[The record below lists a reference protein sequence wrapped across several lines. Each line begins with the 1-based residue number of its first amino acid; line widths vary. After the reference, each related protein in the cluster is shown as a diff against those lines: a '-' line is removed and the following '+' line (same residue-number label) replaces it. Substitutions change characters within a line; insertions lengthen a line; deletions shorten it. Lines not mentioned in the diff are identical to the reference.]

1 MRRYLLFGLTL
12 AVSLLAGSSG
22 AQAVVVDM
30 NAIGQTSVSYNSSD
44 QSGYVG
50 VALVPGSCSDLT
62 NTHLCNALA
71 TRSVPTVTS
80 SGPCL
85 DPALTSDLWLFGQTD
100 RLPDNGLC
108 YHGGSVVHKN
118 EAFALTWDAPL
129 PSGSQHNY
137 WSGTRNYVEQFMRDV
152 ADGSGTLTSPYAV
165 TTQYTDSTGRAGNA
179 SLYGGGCI
187 DYGASGGSAC
197 EFGTTG
203 VGHAFPASGCTPK
216 GDSFTYVHTVTANT
230 VCLTD
235 AQLQGEIAA
244 MITQTGI
251 LGRTQPGYTPT
262 LVLLTPP
269 GVETCLDTPGKMC
282 SANGNLTPPQP
293 TVTAASTGGT
303 VVAGTYQVEVTYAT
317 AGGESLPS
325 VPETVTTTGS
335 TSTITI
341 DSPPATNGAT
351 GWYAYVTQPG
361 ETTFERQGSQTAIGS
376 SFTLSAPP
384 AAGGAAPPLVPL
396 FCSYHSRVNV
406 GGTEIAY
413 AVQPW
418 TAMTA
423 CDEPDAPPLGANPTP
438 QQLSTNVGIR
448 LVSPL
453 SQAQIGAL
461 VNPGLNGWMAL
472 DGSEI
477 NDNGRCV
484 PLAQGLDSV
493 TVGGSSQNPYLLQ
506 REFNNAGV
514 IESDPN
520 TYFGCAPNV
529 LLSPNFVVPSPIN
542 ANEVVEFDGSISPS
556 TLIVPSAGYAWEF
569 GDGTSAVGPSVEHV
583 YAKGGTWSVKLT
595 LTDRGGNVVQS
606 EIKEISVIG
615 PPANTTVPTIS
626 DLTSLSPAN
635 VVSGD
640 KLEVSTG
647 SWSGY
652 PTPVYAYQWQDCNA
666 VGESCTAINGATAAT
681 YTPVAAD
688 VGHTLRVELTASN
701 AVGSGKATSAQT
713 AVVNAGSGQ
722 LSTSPLAP
730 GGSITSTGTAGISA
744 GLKVKLQLVPES
756 LKSLLRNGVAVT
768 ATVNEAADGVT
779 SISITPSEA
788 KRAHIL
794 YRPSQSAVV
803 IGRGTV
809 KGLVNGADHLHL
821 RLSKQIAAK
830 LKRLRRVVLTI
841 QVKVVDSRGESQTV
855 SATGRY

>member
-1 MRRYLLFGLTL
+1 MRRLFLITLPLLASL
-12 AVSLLAGSSG
+12 AVATSG

-30 NAIGQTSVSYNSSD
+30 NAIGQTSVAYNSLD

-50 VALVPGSCSDLT
+50 VSLVPGSCSDLT

-108 YHGGSVVHKN
+108 YHGGSVVPKN

-137 WSGTRNYVEQFMRDV
+137 WSGTRDYVERFMRDV
-152 ADGSGTLTSPYAV
+152 ADESGTLTSPYAV

-203 VGHAFPASGCTPK
+203 AGHAFPASGCTP
-216 GDSFTYVHTVTANT
+216 GGNSFTYVHTVTANT

-235 AQLQGEIAA
+235 AQLQGELAT

-251 LGRTQPGYTPT
+251 LTRTQLGYKPT

-269 GVETCLDTPGKMC
+269 GVETCLDAAGKMC
-282 SANGNLTPPQP
+282 TANGNLTPPQP

-303 VVAGTYQVEVTYAT
+303 VAAGTYQVEVTYVT
-317 AGGESLPS
+317 AGGEFLPS
-325 VPETVTTTGS
+325 VPQTVTTTGS

-341 DSPPATNGAT
+341 ESPPAANGAT

-361 ETTFERQGSQTAIGS
+361 KTTFERQQGSPTAIGS

-384 AAGGAAPPLVPL
+384 AAGAAPPLAPL
-396 FCSYHSRVNV
+396 FCSYHSHVNV
-406 GGTEIAY
+406 GGTEIPY
-413 AVQPW
+413 VVQPW

-423 CDEPDAPPLGANPTP
+423 CDEPNSPPLGANPAP
-438 QQLSTNVGIR
+438 QQLATNVGVR

-453 SQAQIGAL
+453 SQAQIAAI
-461 VNPGLNGWMAL
+461 VNPELNGWFAL

-477 NDNGRCV
+477 NDNTCK
-484 PLAQGLDSV
+484 PLGEGLDTV
-493 TVGGSSQNPYLLQ
+493 TVGESSQNPYLLQ

-529 LLSPNFVVPSPIN
+529 LLSPNFVIPSPIN
-542 ANEVVEFDGSISPS
+542 QGKVVEFDGSISPS
-556 TLIVPSAGYAWEF
+556 TLVVPAAGYAWEF
-569 GDGTSAVGPSVEHV
+569 GDGTTAVGPSVEHV
-583 YAKGGTWSVKLT
+583 YAKGGTYSVKLT
-595 LTDRGGNVVQS
+595 LTDRGGYVRSTTETVD
-606 EIKEISVIG
+606 VIG
-615 PPANTTVPTIS
+615 PPVSAGLPVIS

-640 KLEVSTG
+640 RLEVSTG
-647 SWSGY
+647 SWTGY
-652 PTPVYAYQWQDCNA
+652 PISYVYAYQWQDCNA

-688 VGHTLRVELTASN
+688 VGHTLRVEVTASN
-701 AVGSGKATSAQT
+701 AVGPGKATSAQT

-722 LSTSPLAP
+722 LSTSPLAL
-730 GGSITSTGTAGISA
+730 GGSSTSTGTAGSSA
-744 GLKVKLQLVPES
+744 GLNVKLQLVPES
-756 LKSLLRNGVAVT
+756 LKTLLRSGVALVAT
-768 ATVNEAADGVT
+768 ANEAADGVT
-779 SISITPSEA
+779 SISITRSEA
-788 KRAHIL
+788 KHAHIL
-794 YRPSQSAVV
+794 YRPSQSVVV

-841 QVKVVDSRGESQTV
+841 QLKAVDSRGESQTV